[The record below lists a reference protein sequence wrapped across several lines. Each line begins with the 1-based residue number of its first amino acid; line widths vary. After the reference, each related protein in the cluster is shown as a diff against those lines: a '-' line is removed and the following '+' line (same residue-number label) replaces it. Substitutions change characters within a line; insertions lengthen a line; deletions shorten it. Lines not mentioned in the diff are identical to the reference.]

1 MSVVDR
7 GVLEVCVLKFKILN
21 EKLNIFIEIYIGIF
35 YDKMLVIL
43 FFMYML
49 NIFINVLFLIKLCD
63 FFVI

>member
-1 MSVVDR
+1 MSVIDG

-35 YDKMLVIL
+35 YDKML

-49 NIFINVLFLIKLCD
+49 NMFINVLFLIKLCD